1 MTAVLL
7 DSLAAIVGAANIL
20 SGDDVTSRN
29 VDFFSDET
37 CQGLAI
43 VRPANTEE
51 VAKVMAL
58 CHQHQQKVVTIAG
71 QTGMVKGGRAAADE
85 LFVSLERMNRIV
97 ELDPQSRTLTVEA
110 GVTMQ
115 AVQEAAEAAGFFY
128 PVDLG
133 ARGSATIGGNIAT
146 NAGGNRVIRFGMTRD
161 QVLGLEVVLAD
172 GTVMSNLGKLLKN
185 NTGYDLKQ
193 LFVGSEGTLGIVTKA
208 VLRLRPAVKQ
218 SHVAMLAVSEF
229 ASLPGILQRV
239 DEELE
244 GGLCAFEVMWQ
255 EFFDCIAEA
264 YPDKTLPLPPG
275 SAFYVLVEQL
285 SGDDGERLQQVLMA
299 LYEDG
304 LIEDIALAQSDRQR
318 QAIWEIRDD
327 VETISEQLGG
337 VGIGYDVSLP
347 IAEMDDYINTLKANL
362 AEADSASRC
371 VAFGHM
377 GDSNLHL
384 AIAYKDNSESDKLEI
399 DHLVYGPLKNIQGSV
414 SAEHGIG
421 LTKKAYLPLC
431 RSDAEIGLMRGI
443 KQVFDPLNIMNPG
456 KIF

>member
-1 MTAVLL
+1 MQTDFLGQL
-7 DSLAAIVGAANIL
+7 SEIVGESNVLTGAN
-20 SGDDVTSRN
+20 VTSRQ
-29 VDFFSDET
+29 VDFFSDEM

-43 VRPANTEE
+43 VRPSSTEE
-51 VAKVMAL
+51 LSRVMAL
-58 CHQHQQKVVTIAG
+58 CHQHRQKVVTIGG

-97 ELDPQSRTLTVEA
+97 ELDSQSRTLTVEA
-110 GVTMQ
+110 GITMQ
-115 AVQEAAEAAGFFY
+115 AVQEAAAEAGFFY

-172 GTVMSNLGKLLKN
+172 GSILSNLGKLLKN

-208 VLRLRPAVKQ
+208 VLRLRPEVKQ
-218 SHVAMLAVSEF
+218 SNVALLAVPEF
-229 ASLPGILQRV
+229 SLLPKILQRI
-239 DEELE
+239 DQELD
-244 GGLCAFEVMWQ
+244 GGLCAFEVMWRD
-255 EFFDCIAEA
+255 FFDCIVAA
-264 YPDKTLPLPPG
+264 YPDKTLPLPAG

-285 SGDDGERLQQVLMA
+285 SADDGEKLQQVLMG
-299 LYEDG
+299 LYDDG
-304 LIEDIALAQSDRQR
+304 MVDDIALAQSERQR
-318 QAIWEIRDD
+318 QSIWEIRDD

-347 IAEMDDYINTLKANL
+347 IAEMDNYINTLKQNLTAADAN
-362 AEADSASRC
+362 SRC

-384 AIAYKDNSESDKLEI
+384 AIAYKGNSESDKLEI
-399 DHLVYGPLKNIQGSV
+399 DQLVYGPLKAIQGSV

-421 LTKKAYLPLC
+421 LSKKDYLPMC
-431 RSDAEIGLMRGI
+431 RSNLEIDMMRGI
-443 KQVFDPLNIMNPG
+443 KQVFDPLCLLNPG